1 MKNILILFLF
11 NLFFYKII
19 AQSSVINGIAKYY
32 YDNGKI
38 SSEGLMKD
46 AKPDGYWKNYYKNGK
61 IKIEG
66 NRKNYLLDSL
76 WKFYNEQGKIN
87 KTVFYKLGKKNGPTI
102 FYDTL
107 LNIISKENYINDIK
121 NGLDIYYYSNHKT
134 KNITPYLNGKKNG
147 TVYEYSEDS
156 LITEISVYINGI
168 LQSFEKINQV
178 DQKNKKQGIWKEFH
192 PNLLVKKE
200 MKYNDD
206 SLDGYIKDYD
216 IKGNLVSTQKFNNGK
231 KILNA
236 PELANVEVYR
246 DVYEDGLL
254 KYEGVFLDGLAIG
267 THYKYIRKNRCDSTL
282 YLRDD
287 TSRVFLKRMVCR
299 LEPIPDSAIEY
310 FDGTVIARGAVDSIR
325 KRIGTWYEYHNTGE
339 FRAKGVYKEGKRI
352 GNWEFFYSSGSL
364 EQKGGYNKKGNEQGP
379 WIWFYESGKT
389 MRQENY
395 VNGNREG
402 ELIDYNELGDV
413 ILKGNYLNN
422 NKDGLWLYETK
433 EYKEIGK
440 YSENEPDSLWRSYHL
455 PSKNKRF
462 EGSFLTGVPIG
473 IHTFYHYNGQKMN
486 SGNYSAGMKDG
497 DWKYYDE
504 EGFNYLT
511 IEYKNDIEIKWQGK
525 KIKPTYE
532 ESLRTYNITI
542 DGNKTQTI
550 KRK

>member
-1 MKNILILFLF
+1 M
-11 NLFFYKII
+11 
-19 AQSSVINGIAKYY
+19 INGSVKYY

-87 KTVFYKLGKKNGPTI
+87 KTIFYKLGKKNGLTV

-107 LNIISKENYINDIK
+107 ANIISTENYINDIK
-121 NGLDIYYYSNHKT
+121 NGVDKFFYSNHKI

-147 TVYEYSEDS
+147 TAYEYSQDS

-192 PNLLVKKE
+192 PNLQVKKE

-216 IKGNLVSTQKFNNGK
+216 IKGNLLSTQKFNNGK

-236 PELANVEVYR
+236 PELASVEVYR

-325 KRIGTWYEYHNTGE
+325 KRIGTWHEYHNTGE
-339 FRAKGVYKEGKRI
+339 FRAKGIYKEGKRI
-352 GNWEFFYSSGSL
+352 GNWEL
-364 EQKGGYNKKGNEQGP
+364 
-379 WIWFYESGKT
+379 
-389 MRQENY
+389 
-395 VNGNREG
+395 
-402 ELIDYNELGDV
+402 DYNELGEV
-413 ILKGNYLNN
+413 ILKGNYINN
-422 NKDGLWLYETK
+422 NKEGLWLYETK
-433 EYKEIGK
+433 QYKEIGK
-440 YSENEPDSLWRSYHL
+440 YSENEPDSLWRSYYL